1 MSSPSQNTLKI
12 GIVGFGPFAQFLAKT
27 MVKQGHCI
35 TATSR
40 SDYSDLC
47 TQMGISFF
55 RNMNEFLESDNDVL
69 LFCTS
74 ILSLSQVISAIPF
87 NFLKK
92 PALFADV
99 LSVKEHPRDLMLQV
113 LPHES
118 DVLCTHPMF
127 GPDSGKHGW
136 KGLPFMYDKIRIR
149 NEDICSSFLQI
160 FSSEGCK
167 MMEMTCEEHDKA
179 AARTQF
185 VTHFIGRLLGQM
197 NIERTP
203 IDTLGF
209 QKLVEVKESTM
220 RDSFDLYNGLFI
232 HNRFA
237 REELRKLELAFETN
251 KQQLRKGNDGKQE
264 PSIQT
269 LQLTEQEVNAASI
282 LAPQINDHHR
292 II

>member
-1 MSSPSQNTLKI
+1 MSPPSQNTLKI

-27 MVKQGHCI
+27 MIKQGHSI

-40 SDYSDLC
+40 SDYSNLC

-55 RNMNEFLESDNDVL
+55 RNMNEFLESDNDVI

-74 ILSLSQVISAIPF
+74 ILSLSQVISIIPF

-113 LPHES
+113 LPHEL

-136 KGLPFMYDKIRIR
+136 NGLSFMYDKIRIR

-160 FSSEGCK
+160 FASEGCK
-167 MMEMTCEEHDKA
+167 MMEMTCEEHDKS

-197 NIERTP
+197 DIERTP

-220 RDSFDLYNGLFI
+220 RDSLDLFDGLFI

-237 REELRKLELAFETN
+237 KEELRKLELAFETT
-251 KQQLRKGNDGKQE
+251 KQQLRKGKDEKQE

-269 LQLTEQEVNAASI
+269 LQLTEQEMN
-282 LAPQINDHHR
+282 L
-292 II
+292 